1 MPLPR
6 AKADTFF
13 RTNIV
18 RTYIVRT
25 NVVTPTGQHLAVIG
39 EDPLVKYSFI

>member
-1 MPLPR
+1 MPRPR
-6 AKADTFF
+6 VKADTFF
-13 RTNIV
+13 RTKVV
-18 RTYIVRT
+18 RTNIVRT